1 MPSILQDSKIVNIA
15 AARSP
20 PASEPRKT
28 KFLRVIARGLIAR
41 SAALLVISNRPSV
54 VYRVSADHREV
65 AYRMA
70 LPGWHSNCIVRSQSR
85 VPRAWIAPA
94 NMEGATLRARSGNGV
109 AASLRRVPNAA
120 AGQPRDD
127 DREEAEACREVPG
140 TSG

>member
-70 LPGWHSNCIVRSQSR
+70 LAS
-85 VPRAWIAPA
+85 VPAPLDGARAFVHDAV
-94 NMEGATLRARSGNGV
+94 ESGRARTRLCL
-109 AASLRRVPNAA
+109 ADRQASLRHLTIDSRLDFEQRGDPL
-120 AGQPRDD
+120 
-127 DREEAEACREVPG
+127 
-140 TSG
+140 

>member
-70 LPGWHSNCIVRSQSR
+70 LAS
-85 VPRAWIAPA
+85 VPAPLIWLR
-94 NMEGATLRARSGNGV
+94 TLSMKLLIRTPPARRPTAPPV
-109 AASLRRVPNAA
+109 LA
-120 AGQPRDD
+120 
-127 DREEAEACREVPG
+127 
-140 TSG
+140 